1 MVSALPSQGWHLMVI
16 KYVAFTWQGHKV
28 EGVLDVATEEEA
40 REQLQNEHLIPY
52 QLETVRPR
60 RTLVQ
65 IAPGLFP
72 TKPKELIEFTR
83 GLSALLRS
91 GIQLRESLIILRE
104 QSSALGMKEV
114 LRRVIED
121 IEGGR
126 RFSEACAQHPSVFS
140 DFYSSLLKVGEAGGG
155 MAVTLQQLA
164 DTLEKRKLMRDR
176 VKAALIYPV
185 ISLVVAIAV
194 AIILVTYSLPSLVG
208 LLTEYGGTLPAVT
221 QLLITVSDFVET
233 NGLKLFASMGGTV
246 LALALGV
253 RTRMGARLR
262 DKLFLKIPIVS
273 TVLIRSNLFSLTA
286 TFSRLL
292 DAGIPTVDALGL
304 CKESLN
310 NVVLKDRLDNVTK
323 EATSGTRVGPSFR
336 LHWPTPPLL
345 SQAIV
350 TGEVSGSLSD
360 ALHGL
365 ADYYEQEATK
375 AVSAATELIQPVVII
390 MVALLVGFVAVA
402 VISGIYSAIGTV
414 R

>member
-1 MVSALPSQGWHLMVI
+1 MVI

-40 REQLQNEHLIPY
+40 REQLQNDQLIPY

-65 IAPGLFP
+65 MAPGLFP

-91 GIQLRESLIILRE
+91 GIQLREALVILRE

-121 IEGGR
+121 IEGGQ
-126 RFSEACAQHPSVFS
+126 RFSEACAKHPSVFS
-140 DFYSSLLKVGEAGGG
+140 DFYASLLKVGEAGGG

-164 DTLEKRKLMRDR
+164 ETLEKRKLMRDR

-185 ISLVVAIAV
+185 ISLVVAVAV

-221 QLLITVSDFVET
+221 QLLITVSEFVET
-233 NGLKLFASMGGTV
+233 NSLKIFVGMGGTILV
-246 LALALGV
+246 LAFGV
-253 RTRMGARLR
+253 RTRTGARLR
-262 DKLFLKIPIVS
+262 DNLFLKIPIIS
-273 TVLIRSNLFSLTA
+273 AVLIRSNLFSLTA

-292 DAGIPTVDALGL
+292 DAGIPTVDALAL

-310 NVVLKDRLDNVTK
+310 NVVLKDRLENVTQ
-323 EATSGTRVGPSFR
+323 EASSGTRVGPSFR

-350 TGEVSGSLSD
+350 TGEVSGSLSY

-390 MVALLVGFVAVA
+390 IVALLVGFVATA

>member
-1 MVSALPSQGWHLMVI
+1 MVSALPSQGRYPMVI
-16 KYVAFTWQGHKV
+16 KYVAFTWQGQKV
-28 EGVLDVATEEEA
+28 EGVLDVATEEDA
-40 REQLQNEHLIPY
+40 RQLLRNDQLIPY
-52 QLETVRPR
+52 QLATVRPR

-65 IAPGLFP
+65 IAPGLFQP
-72 TKPKELIEFTR
+72 KPKEIIEFTR
-83 GLSALLRS
+83 GLSSLLRS
-91 GIQLRESLIILRE
+91 GIQLREALGILRE

-121 IEGGR
+121 IEGGQ
-126 RFSEACAQHPSVFS
+126 RFSEACAKHPSVFS
-140 DFYSSLLKVGEAGGG
+140 EFYSSLLKVGEAGGG
-155 MAVTLQQLA
+155 MAVTLQQLGE
-164 DTLEKRKLMRDR
+164 TLEKRKVMRDR

-185 ISLVVAIAV
+185 ISLVVAVVV

-208 LLTEYGGTLPAVT
+208 LLTEYGGTLPTIT
-221 QLLITVSDFVET
+221 QLLITVSEFVQT
-233 NGLKLFASMGGTV
+233 YSLKLFVGMGATIMV
-246 LALALGV
+246 LAAMV
-253 RTRMGARLR
+253 RTRIGAKMR
-262 DKLFLKIPIVS
+262 DKLLLKIPIVS
-273 TVLIRSNLFSLTA
+273 EVLIRSNLFSLTA

-292 DAGIPTVDALGL
+292 DAGIPTVDALAL

-375 AVSAATELIQPVVII
+375 AVSAATELIQPAVIVL
-390 MVALLVGFVAVA
+390 VALLVGFVAVA